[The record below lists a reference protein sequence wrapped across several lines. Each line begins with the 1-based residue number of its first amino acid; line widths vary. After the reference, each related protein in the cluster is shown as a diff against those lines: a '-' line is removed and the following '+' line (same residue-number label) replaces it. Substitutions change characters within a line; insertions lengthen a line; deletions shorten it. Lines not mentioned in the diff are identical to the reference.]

1 MSIPSQTK
9 QTKPQTYQGTA
20 KYFLHDGVGFVERL
34 ETFGNDLTVVNA
46 ARVSFAKESVEMD
59 EKDAK
64 LIKYLARHNHIT
76 PFFHPQV
83 RFRLKMPI
91 FVAREWFRHT
101 IGFARNEV
109 SRRYVD
115 TKAECWVPVDGV
127 RERDAKAKQ
136 GSKDTNVADNEHVI
150 GMIADFQKNAVGFYE
165 DLLARGVA
173 PEVAR
178 GVLPQSMYTEFIETG
193 SLYAYA
199 RLCKLRLDP
208 HAQKEIRDYADA
220 LARCLQ
226 GAFPVSWA
234 ALMENTWTSTATATA
249 PAPVATPVAPP
260 PTPTNEITITKDEF
274 VKKMNNVFPI
284 KSEID
289 MGGMEV
295 VIDLEKLKTYYESTG
310 ESEKLEHWGC

>member
-1 MSIPSQTK
+1 MSIPNQH
-9 QTKPQTYQGTA
+9 KPITVSSACNGTA
-20 KYFLHDGVGFVERL
+20 KYFLLDGTGFVERM
-34 ETFGNDLTVVNA
+34 ETFGSDLTVVNA
-46 ARVSFAKESVEMD
+46 ARVSFAKESHTLD
-59 EKDAK
+59 ERDAK

-101 IGFARNEV
+101 IGFSRNEV

-115 TKAECWVPVDGV
+115 SRPECWVPVGGI

-136 GSKDTNVADNEHVI
+136 GSKDTFIAANNEAI
-150 GMIADFQKNAVGFYE
+150 GIISGFQANAVDTYNK
-165 DLLARGVA
+165 LLGLGVA

-220 LARCLQ
+220 IARCLR

-234 ALMENTWTSTATATA
+234 ALMENVWSGAEEPA
-249 PAPVATPVAPP
+249 PAPATAAQPLIEIPQPPEVIPAPP
-260 PTPTNEITITKDEF
+260 I
-274 VKKMNNVFPI
+274 FPI
-284 KSEID
+284 QID
-289 MGGMEV
+289 RSFPAIEV
-295 VIDLEKLKTYYESTG
+295 MVDSTLQQFQ
-310 ESEKLEHWGC
+310 EWKIHPWGC